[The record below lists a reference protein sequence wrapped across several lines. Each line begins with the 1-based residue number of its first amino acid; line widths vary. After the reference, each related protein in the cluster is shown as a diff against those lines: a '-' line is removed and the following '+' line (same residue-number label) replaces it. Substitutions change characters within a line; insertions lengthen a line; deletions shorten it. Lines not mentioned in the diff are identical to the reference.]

1 MNHVNLIGKMQ
12 SKPKVI
18 ELTNGRKIVRFIL
31 STKDTYINS
40 KGFEKTKSNRHRI
53 FAWGKWVQIIDKF
66 CDDGI
71 EVAIEGKLVSNFY
84 KSNGNSIFY
93 QEIEVNDLI
102 IL

>member
-1 MNHVNLIGKMQ
+1 MQ

>member
-1 MNHVNLIGKMQ
+1 MQ

-18 ELTNGRKIVRFIL
+18 KLSNGRKIVRFVL

-40 KGFEKTKSNRHRI
+40 KGLEKSKSNWHRI
-53 FAWGKWVQIIDKF
+53 FAWGKWVQIIENF

-84 KSNGNSIFY
+84 KSNGSSMFY